1 MRKGWAWVNHWSE
14 ERLDDEDPED
24 TLVRPYTITRGRTL
38 PERGDLLNLIT
49 LVTTLD
55 AEIEPGG
62 GRGLQPE
69 HRMILERCRK
79 PTAVAEIAAAM
90 NLPVAVT
97 KILIGDLLAVG
108 RVAARPPL
116 ALAAGQQPDIRL
128 LQAVRDGLLRL

>member
-1 MRKGWAWVNHWSE
+1 MNHWSE

-38 PERGDLLNLIT
+38 PERGDLLSLIT

-55 AEIEPGG
+55 AEIVPGG

-69 HRMILERCRK
+69 HRMILELCRR
-79 PTAVAEIAAAM
+79 PTAVAELAAGL
-90 NLPVAVT
+90 NLPVSVT
-97 KILIGDLLAVG
+97 KILIGDLLALG

-116 ALAAGQQPDIRL
+116 ALAAGEQPDIRL